1 MINIFYGPDSEF
13 KTKIPS
19 EEQYKSLT
27 QLVSEYDIESKSYR
41 IYDASSAQ
49 DSNKPRPIVEFLVC
63 YSNEYASLS
72 NAGLSNL
79 LGVLNSYEIHSM
91 YFQNPPEIIKNQLK
105 NCYPIESINE
115 DGYNYKIIQQ
125 ECLRQFMDKFDEK
138 IKGQSDA
145 KEKLGLNLY
154 QISKQ
159 YNNDKPIVLMLYGP
173 PGVGK
178 TETAKF
184 LSQILGEELFRVQFS
199 MYQSGAFA
207 DYIFGSDIST
217 PSLARDLLERQSNV
231 ILFDEFDK
239 CGSLFYSAFYQMFDE
254 GVFKDKNYSV
264 DLKNSVILCTSNF
277 LSESDTMKAMGYP
290 IASRF
295 DGFVQFKE
303 LSEEVV
309 KELLIK
315 KYNDLVDSM
324 EKSDKETLSK
334 LRILEH
340 LLQNAKLLK
349 NTREIDRVLK
359 EFVYHR
365 LLDNF
370 CKSNNIKTSMLLPL

>member
-13 KTKIPS
+13 KTKIPP
-19 EEQYKSLT
+19 EDQCETLT
-27 QLVSEYDIESKSYR
+27 QLVSEHDIESKSYR

-49 DSNKPRPIVEFLVC
+49 DFNKPKPVVESLIC

-91 YFQNPPEIIKNQLK
+91 HFQNPPEIIKNQLK
-105 NCYPIESINE
+105 NCYQIKEYR
-115 DGYNYKIIQQ
+115 YNYKVVQQ
-125 ECLRQFMDKFDEK
+125 EHLCQFMDKFDEK
-138 IKGQSDA
+138 IKGQSYA

-159 YNNDKPIVLMLYGP
+159 YNNDKPTVLMLYGP

-199 MYQSGAFA
+199 MYQSSAFA

-303 LSEEVV
+303 LSEDVV
-309 KELLIK
+309 KELLTK
-315 KYNDLVDSM
+315 KYNDLVGAMD
-324 EKSDKETLSK
+324 ESDRETLSK
-334 LRILEH
+334 MKVLENL
-340 LLQNAKLLK
+340 LLQAKLLK
-349 NTREIDRVLK
+349 NTRVVDRVLK
-359 EFVYHR
+359 EFVYYK

-370 CKSNNIKTSMLLPL
+370 CESNNIRL

>member
-13 KTKIPS
+13 KTKIPP
-19 EEQYKSLT
+19 EDQCETLT
-27 QLVSEYDIESKSYR
+27 QLVSEHDIESKSYR

-49 DSNKPRPIVEFLVC
+49 DFNKPKPVVESLIC

-91 YFQNPPEIIKNQLK
+91 HFQNPPEIIKNQLK
-105 NCYPIESINE
+105 NCYQIKEYR
-115 DGYNYKIIQQ
+115 YNYKVVQQ
-125 ECLRQFMDKFDEK
+125 EHLCQFMDKFDEK
-138 IKGQSDA
+138 IKGQSYA

-159 YNNDKPIVLMLYGP
+159 YNNDKPTVLMLYGP

-199 MYQSGAFA
+199 MYQSSAFA

-264 DLKNSVILCTSNF
+264 DLKNSIILCTSNF

-290 IASRF
+290 IASRL

-303 LSEEVV
+303 LSEDVV
-309 KELLIK
+309 KELLTK
-315 KYNDLVDSM
+315 KYNALVGTM
-324 EKSDKETLSK
+324 EESDRQTLSK
-334 LRILEH
+334 MKVLEN
-340 LLQNAKLLK
+340 LLQQAKLLK
-349 NTREIDRVLK
+349 NTRVIDRVLK

-365 LLDNF
+365 LLLNF
-370 CKSNNIKTSMLLPL
+370 MNNR